1 MGEASQGSVNHR
13 PRVDPRP
20 RVLALFVAAIVLV
33 RFWLMALP
41 GYPPDLNTYKSWS
54 LRAGLA
60 GVETIY
66 DPGSSFDYPPL
77 YGYLLAPA
85 GKAFSWV
92 YSPEDLRRPEPRAG
106 ESRAGEASIPA
117 PTANPVYEQASTLL
131 SVLVKVPPLLFDLAL
146 AALLGY
152 LILRYRA
159 WEAVGSWRGWKPAL
173 LYLAQPAVLFV
184 SAYWGQPDAVE
195 TFFILLAL
203 LLILMRRPE
212 LGWVAAALGLL
223 MKPLAAPFFPL
234 LALATLLRS
243 GWRRVITGGLA
254 GIATMLAGFLPFF
267 LTGRTRM
274 VIEKF
279 ISDIEAMPYTTVNGH
294 NLWWLLLRWHPAN
307 EPLVGPLTAKQL
319 ALGAFG
325 LVYLF
330 ILWWVWKRETAAM
343 QAGPAERASAA
354 YPAQPGRRSQKQA
367 PSRDN
372 PSRHLPR
379 PSIPPG
385 VPRGV
390 PRGVPPSAPSWRFSG
405 DAHWYIAALAVALSF
420 FALSTHMHENHL
432 FPAIAFVL
440 ILAGSGRH
448 WQLFAVLVGVAVFVN
463 CATHDLVVGDLLLS
477 KVGGTSPLF
486 AKDIDWYLNLP
497 PRLAADWTLTRGPHF
512 SYLEV
517 LLSYGNSV
525 LVVGLWSYLMVLFY
539 RFSPRGRHGK
549 APVIA

>member
-1 MGEASQGSVNHR
+1 MDRR
-13 PRVDPRP
+13 PRV
-20 RVLALFVAAIVLV
+20 VTFFVVAIALV
-33 RFWLMALP
+33 RFWLMTLP

-85 GKAFSWV
+85 GKAFSWI
-92 YSPEDLRRPEPRAG
+92 YAPEDLRRPDPQAG
-106 ESRAGEASIPA
+106 ETPIPS
-117 PTANPVYEQASTLL
+117 PKPGPVYRQANTLL
-131 SVLVKVPPLLFDLAL
+131 SVLVKIPPLLFDVAL
-146 AALLGY
+146 ATLLGY
-152 LILRYRA
+152 LIVRYRA
-159 WEAVGSWRGWKPAL
+159 WKTAGSWRGWKPAL

-195 TFFILLAL
+195 TFFVLLAL
-203 LLILMRRPE
+203 VLILMRHPE

-267 LTGRTRM
+267 LSGRTRM

-330 ILWWVWKRETAAM
+330 ILWWVWKRETVAR
-343 QAGPAERASAA
+343 QADPAERASAA
-354 YPAQPGRRSQKQA
+354 YPAQPGRRSQKPVTTQDNRPHPLPP
-367 PSRDN
+367 PSGP
-372 PSRHLPR
+372 PSG
-379 PSIPPG
+379 PSN
-385 VPRGV
+385 
-390 PRGVPPSAPSWRFSG
+390 VPPNVPSWRFSG

-420 FALSTHMHENHL
+420 FTLSTHMHENHL

-440 ILAGSGRH
+440 LLAGSGRR

-486 AKDIDWYLNLP
+486 AKDIGWYLNLP
-497 PRLAADWTLTRGPHF
+497 PRLTADWTLTRGPHF

-517 LLSYGNSV
+517 LLSYGNSL

-539 RFSPRGRHGK
+539 RFSPRGRQGK